1 MLSGT
6 REESH
11 TLAGDTGD
19 RGRGGSCPPRRGLG
33 PYSRAVRY
41 VAIGDS
47 FTEGVGDE
55 GADGG
60 LRGWADRVAEGLADA
75 SGQPVAYANL
85 AIRGRKLGPIVE
97 EQLEPALALAPT
109 LITYNGGGNDIMRR
123 HVDMAALMDLTR
135 QVVRRCRETGVR
147 LIVLAGPDPTSR
159 IPLGRV
165 VHRRGEALTADIVRL
180 TDEFGLSFVDMWHD
194 QEIRRPGY
202 WGADRIHLNPA
213 GHRRVARQVLAA
225 LGYPPADDPASPG
238 EPQRTL
244 SDNLVFYRQHVG
256 PWVRRRVQGR
266 SSGDHRT
273 AKHPAYV
280 TISPDPDRPDR

>member
-1 MLSGT
+1 M
-6 REESH
+6 
-11 TLAGDTGD
+11 
-19 RGRGGSCPPRRGLG
+19 
-33 PYSRAVRY
+33 RY

-55 GADGG
+55 RADGS

-75 SGQPVAYANL
+75 TGTPVAYANL
-85 AIRGRKLGPIVE
+85 AIRGRKLGPIVQ

-109 LITYNGGGNDIMRR
+109 LVTYNGGGNDIMRR
-123 HVDMAALMDLTR
+123 NVEMGPLMDLSR
-135 QVVRRCRETGVR
+135 LVVRRCREAGVR

-159 IPLGRV
+159 IPLGQV
-165 VHRRGEALTADIVRL
+165 VHRRGEELTADIVRL
-180 TDEFGLSFVDMWHD
+180 TDEAGLAFVDMWHD
-194 QEIRRPGY
+194 REIRRPGY

-225 LGYPPADDPASPG
+225 LGHPPAA
-238 EPQRTL
+238 EPPTPVEPRRSL
-244 SDNLVFYRQHVG
+244 ADNLLFYRQHVA

-273 AKHPAYV
+273 AKHPDYV
-280 TISPDPDRPDR
+280 TISPDPGRRD

>member
-1 MLSGT
+1 M
-6 REESH
+6 
-11 TLAGDTGD
+11 
-19 RGRGGSCPPRRGLG
+19 
-33 PYSRAVRY
+33 RY

-55 GADGG
+55 RTDGS

-75 SGQPVAYANL
+75 SGEPVEYANL
-85 AIRGRKLGPIVE
+85 AIRGRKLGPIVD
-97 EQLEPALALAPT
+97 EQLEPALALEPT

-123 HVDMAALMDLTR
+123 QVDMTALMALSR
-135 QVVRRCRETGVR
+135 RVVRRCQEAGTT

-159 IPLGRV
+159 IPFGGV
-165 VHRRGEALTADIVRL
+165 VHRRGEELTADILRL
-180 TDEFGLSFVDMWHD
+180 TDEAGLTFVDMWHD
-194 QEIRRPGY
+194 PEIRRPGY

-225 LGYPPADDPASPG
+225 LGRPRPDEPG
-238 EPQRTL
+238 PLREPRRSL
-244 SDNLVFYRQHVG
+244 ADNLVFYRQHVG

-273 AKHPAYV
+273 AKYPGYV
-280 TISPDPDRPDR
+280 NISPDPDRLDR